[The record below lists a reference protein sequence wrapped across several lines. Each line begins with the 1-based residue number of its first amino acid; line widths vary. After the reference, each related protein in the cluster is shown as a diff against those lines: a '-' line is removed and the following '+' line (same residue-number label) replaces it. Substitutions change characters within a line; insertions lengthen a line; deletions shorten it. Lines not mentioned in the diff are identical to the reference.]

1 MIIMTGATLCPL
13 CVKKGLITGHKQIR
27 LDLTQK
33 LLAFAR
39 ESGLIRQEDQITY
52 VTFMALL
59 GEGLTSD
66 PVWQAAINDALDKQ
80 TSLVESVQ
88 THLHEQLR

>member
-1 MIIMTGATLCPL
+1 MAY
-13 CVKKGLITGHKQIR
+13 GLADQLKHALRTSGKPEQCHVVR
-27 LDLTQK
+27 LGLAQK

-39 ESGLIRQEDQITY
+39 ESGLVRQEDQITY
-52 VTFMALL
+52 VIFMALL

>member
-1 MIIMTGATLCPL
+1 
-13 CVKKGLITGHKQIR
+13 
-27 LDLTQK
+27 
-33 LLAFAR
+33 
-39 ESGLIRQEDQITY
+39 
-52 VTFMALL
+52 MALL